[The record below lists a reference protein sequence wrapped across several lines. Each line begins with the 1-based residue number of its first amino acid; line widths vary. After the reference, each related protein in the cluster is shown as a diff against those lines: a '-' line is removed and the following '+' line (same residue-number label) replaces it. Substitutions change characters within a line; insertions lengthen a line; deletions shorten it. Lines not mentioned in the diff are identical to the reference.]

1 MFLLISQHFL
11 FITPL
16 YLYIR
21 IYIKIPTNSTG
32 QILIDVVVNFNLY
45 ICTIQIFIQQK
56 TNTKKRKL
64 EIYLIYHM
72 RIYNFKTQTDLCITV
87 FLLFFFSCVCVSSLF
102 LSFCCT
108 QAKQDVLSVFF
119 FFFFFFCMISI
130 PHIENPESLKKY
142 TYIGMTFF
150 SFFLQLILSFVP
162 FFSFDKKNVCFG

>member
-64 EIYLIYHM
+64 EIYFIYHM

-87 FLLFFFSCVCVSSLF
+87 FLLFFFSCVCVSFLF

-108 QAKQDVLSVFF
+108 QAKQDVLSV

-162 FFSFDKKNVCFG
+162 FFSFDKKNVCFV